1 MRSLAHILRNKDAD
15 RDTRRAVLGILASML
30 CETEQQTGQES
41 LWAVEALWEVEALWA
56 VVAHV
61 HELLTASLT

>member
-41 LWAVEALWEVEALWA
+41 LWAVEALWA